1 MIKMANKIFIKTFGC
16 TLNQKNSKEVV
27 NNLNVTKDIK
37 KAELI
42 IVNTCGVKEQTE
54 RKIIKYLKKLKDV
67 YKIPDS
73 KIIIIGCLVTI
84 NKNALLEIYPKARYY
99 TVEELNKLKDFLD
112 TKFEKRTINK
122 SRFTEPIIISNGCLG
137 NCSYCAVKF
146 ARGKLK
152 SRPIQ
157 EIIKEIKDKY
167 KQDSRE
173 FLLTAQDTACYGFDI
188 NTNIVDL
195 LKEITSQD
203 LDFKLRLG
211 MGNPLYLYK
220 FKEEIV
226 ELFKSNK
233 IYKFLHIPIQ
243 SGSNKILKK
252 MKRPYTKELYI
263 NLIKYFKEN
272 IKDITLATD
281 IIVGF
286 PSETQDDFKETVDV
300 LKKLKFDFTF
310 ISRFGQ
316 RKNIEA
322 NKYEDMHSKI
332 KKERSR
338 ELTKLCEKI
347 NLENNYKY
355 IDQIKEIIINEKGKN
370 NSSVGKTKEYK
381 TVVVKKEIPI
391 GTKLKV
397 KISKV
402 NNYYLLGE
410 IIS

>member
-1 MIKMANKIFIKTFGC
+1 MANKIFIKTFGC

-84 NKNALLEIYPKARYY
+84 NKNKLLEICPKARYY

>member
-1 MIKMANKIFIKTFGC
+1 MANKIFIKTFGC

-167 KQDSRE
+167 KQGSRE

>member
-1 MIKMANKIFIKTFGC
+1 MANKIFIKTFGC